1 MPDAAELKQVL
12 QVLQARQAEMEGGGE
27 TVTETETE
35 M

>member
-1 MPDAAELKQVL
+1 MPDAAELK

-27 TVTETETE
+27 SVTETETE

>member
-12 QVLQARQAEMEGGGE
+12 PARQAEMEGGGE

>member
-1 MPDAAELKQVL
+1 MPDAAELK

-27 TVTETETE
+27 NVTETETE

>member
-1 MPDAAELKQVL
+1 MPDAAELK

-35 M
+35 IM

>member
-1 MPDAAELKQVL
+1 MPDAAELK
-12 QVLQARQAEMEGGGE
+12 QVLQARQAEMEGGGV

>member
-1 MPDAAELKQVL
+1 MPDAAELR

>member
-1 MPDAAELKQVL
+1 MPDAAELK
-12 QVLQARQAEMEGGGE
+12 QVLQARQAEMEGGGK